1 MARYSLTLT
10 SDQRFVLNVWRD
22 THPSSEVRERASALL
37 QIADGAPATVVAQR
51 GLAHPRD
58 PRTLYSWV
66 AGFRRDGL
74 LGLLSRP
81 LRRRQIALAAGATP
95 GGPPMHTHIR

>member
-22 THPSSEVRERASALL
+22 THPSPEVRERASALL
-37 QIADGAPATVVAQR
+37 QIAEGIPATTVARR
-51 GLAHPRD
+51 GLAHARD

-74 LGLLSRP
+74 LGLLSRSV
-81 LRRRQIALAAGATP
+81 RRKQIALAAVAAAD
-95 GGPPMHTHIR
+95 PPARTHVR